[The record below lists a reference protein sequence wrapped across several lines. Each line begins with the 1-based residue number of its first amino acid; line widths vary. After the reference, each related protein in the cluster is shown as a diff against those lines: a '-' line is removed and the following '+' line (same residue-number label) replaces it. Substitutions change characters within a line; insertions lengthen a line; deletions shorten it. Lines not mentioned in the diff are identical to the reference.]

1 MKNAKQQIRFC
12 TSSDGVS
19 LAYAITGSGP
29 PLVKAANWLNHLEYD
44 WNSPVWNHWITEL
57 SRHHTLVRYDER
69 GCGLSDWNVEEFSL
83 EAWVRDLE
91 AVVEASKLERFP
103 LLGLS
108 QGGPIAITYAFRHPE
123 KVSHLILYGS
133 YAVGLKQ
140 RNLPKKALEEAEM
153 FSQLIRVGW
162 GKDHAAFRQ
171 VFTSLFMPEAT
182 AEEAGWFNELQRVS
196 CSPENAA
203 RMLDGFFNLNV
214 TELATQLNVPTLVIH
229 AHGDLRIPFDEGR
242 RLAALIPNS
251 HFVPLYSRNHI
262 LLRTEPA
269 WQRFLSEVRSFLG
282 VAPLDQHAT
291 LLMPPERTQ
300 SHQMGTEFS
309 WKEISAL
316 FERAAG
322 LGPIER
328 DMFLNRVEDPNVRR
342 QVQTLLE
349 NDDARSVAPEL
360 TEIVKGSILSF
371 QRVDDLVG
379 RTISHYR
386 VLEKLGEGGMGT
398 VYKARDDRLDRFVAL
413 KFLPTYLS
421 AKKEL
426 KDRFIQEA
434 KAAAALDH
442 ANICTVYEIGEAPD
456 GQLFISMAC
465 YEGETLREKID
476 RGPLPLGLALS
487 YAEQAAQGLAQAH
500 AAGIVHR
507 DIKPANLFITNRGQ
521 AKILDFGIAKV
532 ADVHLTNAGALVG
545 TVAYMSPEQGD
556 GRATDY
562 RTDVWS
568 LGVVLYEMLTGK
580 HPFAGKSGEVSLYA
594 IQHEEP
600 PRVSSLRPEAPASL
614 DAIVKRLLAKL
625 PEERYS
631 GLDELIA
638 DLEAIERSITLNFVK
653 ESTQATATSTS
664 RIHHES
670 RASKGIEYVSGAQTG
685 AFVGRQQEMR
695 RLESLLQRAAAGMG
709 QIVFITGEAG
719 LGKTSLASE
728 FLKQTNQSQNSVLCL
743 SGHCVEQYGASE
755 AYLPFLTAFGALLT
769 GPAKESVRSALLT
782 YAPAWSVQFTS
793 AFTAT
798 DVREQLRLETLGAT
812 QERMLREMGDCLAAL
827 ADQAPVILLLE
838 DLHWGDPPSIN
849 LVRYL
854 SKIIA
859 SKRILLIGTFRSED
873 LELINPALRDCRREL
888 QASDQ
893 FEEMILGMLGRN
905 AIADHLNARF
915 SPNNFSQELAELIKQ
930 KTDGHPLFIARLA
943 KDLAERGDII
953 KVNSHWELARKL
965 SEVSLEMPE
974 SVLGMIRRR
983 IEVLGDEDARLLRY
997 ASVQGE
1003 EFLSLVT
1010 AELLDIDPLDIEERL
1025 DRLATLSHLVRNC
1038 GEEELP
1044 DRLMSS
1050 RYRFA
1055 HSLYQNVLYQDLVG
1069 ERRRQLH
1076 RLSGEV
1082 LEKHYGESASQIAAQ
1097 LAMHFERARDF
1108 SRSIRYLIQV
1118 GDNSA
1123 KVHAPAEAV
1132 EHYSNA
1138 IKLVD
1143 KLEPFE
1149 QAKSSLPIYLKRG
1162 TARMTCG
1169 KFSEAMSDFEFAIG
1183 LARDTRNL
1191 QMEHAALNGLIITLF
1206 VTHRMDEM
1214 ARRAEEAL
1222 QLSERSGNTGLRLE
1236 TLAYMAQQNTCHG
1249 NLDIAIKLNEQ
1260 VIAEANA
1267 KEDQSALVMALLQ
1280 RGQLHLHHTEYSQAV
1295 TLLKRGLEGA
1305 LRLGDGFKYQYGLF
1319 MLGMA
1324 QGNLGQI
1331 TAALATFNEMKA
1343 ISERNGDRFWLV
1355 RYPNCAGW
1363 LYRELED
1370 INRAVAQDKLGAE
1383 LTSKSELHEVLAH
1396 SLINLSYDYV
1406 QRGSPEESRSVLAQ
1420 AEDARD
1426 RDLWMQWR
1434 HNIRLQAGQAEL
1446 WLVRRDLDR
1455 AEKYTSNLCEA
1466 ATRYNCR
1473 KYTATA
1479 HKLFGE
1485 IASLRGQQEEAEKQF
1500 ETALTLLE
1508 QYPASLVAW
1517 KTYAALGRLRIKQGR
1532 DEAAREAFSQAAKI
1546 INEIAANVDD
1556 EDLRHN
1562 FLTSEPVR
1570 EVLNRCFRINIGEKT
1585 QLRS

>member
-1 MKNAKQQIRFC
+1 MKNNKQQIRFC

-19 LAYAITGSGP
+19 LAYATIGSGP

-44 WNSPVWNHWITEL
+44 WKSPVWNHWITEL

-83 EAWVRDLE
+83 EVWVRDLE

-108 QGGPIAITYAFRHPE
+108 QGGPIAITYAVRHPE

-133 YAVGLKQ
+133 YALGLKQ
-140 RNLPKKALEEAEM
+140 RNLPRKALEEAEV

-203 RMLDGFFNLNV
+203 RMLEGFFNLNV
-214 TELATQLNVPTLVIH
+214 TDLATQLNVPTLVLH

-262 LLRTEPA
+262 LLKTEPA

-282 VAPLDQHAT
+282 VAPIEQHAT
-291 LLMPPERTQ
+291 LLMPFKETQ
-300 SHQMGTEFS
+300 SPPLDTESS

-322 LGPIER
+322 LGPTER
-328 DMFLNRVEDPNVRR
+328 DLLLNRVENPDVRR
-342 QVQTLLE
+342 QVKTLLE
-349 NDDARSVAPEL
+349 NDDAASFAPEL
-360 TEIVKGSILSF
+360 TEIVKDSILSF
-371 QRVDDLVG
+371 HRVDDLEG

-413 KFLPTYLS
+413 KFLPAYLS
-421 AKKEL
+421 AKQEL
-426 KDRFIQEA
+426 KNRFIQEA

-442 ANICTVYEIGEAPD
+442 ANICTVYEIGQAPG

-465 YEGETLREKID
+465 YEGETLRDKID
-476 RGPLPLGLALS
+476 RGPLPLGLCLS

-507 DIKPANLFITNRGQ
+507 DIKPANLFITTRGQ
-521 AKILDFGIAKV
+521 VKILDFGIAKV
-532 ADVHLTNAGALVG
+532 AHVHLTNAGALVG

-556 GRATDY
+556 ARAADY
-562 RTDVWS
+562 RTDMWS
-568 LGVVLYEMLTGK
+568 LGVVLFEMLTGR
-580 HPFAGKSGEVSLYA
+580 HPFLGKSGEISLYA

-600 PRVSSLRPEAPASL
+600 PSVMSLRPEATSTL
-614 DAIVKRLLAKL
+614 DSIVKRLLAKL
-625 PEERYS
+625 PEQRYAE
-631 GLDELIA
+631 LEELIS
-638 DLEAIERSITLNFVK
+638 DLQAVERSAARNIAK
-653 ESTQATATSTS
+653 EEGTQATATIAPRTYP
-664 RIHHES
+664 ES
-670 RASKGIEYVSGAQTG
+670 RASKGTEYTSSAETG
-685 AFVGRQQEMR
+685 AFVGREQEIR
-695 RLESLLQRAAAGMG
+695 RLESLLQSAAAGMG
-709 QIVFITGEAG
+709 RIVFITGEAG
-719 LGKTSLASE
+719 LGKTSLAAE
-728 FLKQTNQSQNSVLCL
+728 FFKQTTQPGTSILCL

-755 AYLPFLTAFGALLT
+755 PYLPFLNAFGALLN
-769 GPAKESVRSALLT
+769 GPAREDVMRALLNH
-782 YAPAWSVQFTS
+782 APAWSMQFTS

-798 DVREQLRLETLGAT
+798 DVREQLRLETMGAT

-827 ADQAPVILLLE
+827 VDQVPMVLLLE
-838 DLHWGDPPSIN
+838 DLHWADPPSIN
-849 LVRYL
+849 LIRHL
-854 SKIIA
+854 SKIIGPM
-859 SKRILLIGTFRSED
+859 RLLLIGTFRSED
-873 LELINPALRDCRREL
+873 LEVNNRPLRDCRLEL
-888 QASDQ
+888 QTSDQ
-893 FEEMILGMLGRN
+893 FEEIMLGMLERD
-905 AIADHLNARF
+905 AIVGHLNARF
-915 SPNNFSQELAELIKQ
+915 SPNNFAKELAELIKQ
-930 KTDGHPLFIARLA
+930 KTGGHPLFITRLA
-943 KDLAERGDII
+943 KDLSERGDII

-983 IEVLGDEDARLLRY
+983 IEVLGEEDARLLRY

-1010 AELLDIDPLDIEERL
+1010 AEVLDMDPLETEERL
-1025 DRLATLSHLVRNC
+1025 DRLATSSHFVRNC

-1044 DRLMSS
+1044 DRLMAT

-1055 HSLYQNVLYQDLVG
+1055 HGLYQNVLYQDLVG
-1069 ERRRQLH
+1069 ERRRQVH
-1076 RLSGEV
+1076 RRTGEV
-1082 LEKHYGESASQIAAQ
+1082 LEKHYGGSASQIAAQ

-1108 SRSIRYLIQV
+1108 SRSIHYLIQV
-1118 GDNSA
+1118 ADNSA

-1138 IKLVD
+1138 FKLVD
-1143 KLEPFE
+1143 KLGPDERS
-1149 QAKSSLPIYLKRG
+1149 KSSSPIYVKRG
-1162 TARMTCG
+1162 TAYMTYS
-1169 KFSEAMSDFEFAIG
+1169 KFNEALSDFELALE
-1183 LARDTRNL
+1183 LARDSRDV
-1191 QMEHAALNGLIITLF
+1191 QMEHAALNGLIITFF
-1206 VTHRMDEM
+1206 VTHRMEEM

-1222 QLSERSGNTGLRLE
+1222 ELSERSGKTGLRLE
-1236 TLAYMAQQNTCHG
+1236 TLAYLAQQNTCYG
-1249 NLDIAIKLNEQ
+1249 DLDTAIKLNEEI
-1260 VIAEANA
+1260 IAEANTE
-1267 KEDQSALVMALLQ
+1267 EDQAALVMALLQ
-1280 RGQLHLHHTEYSQAV
+1280 RGQLHLHHTEYSKAV
-1295 TLLKRGLEGA
+1295 DLLKRGLEGA
-1305 LRLGDGFKYQYGLF
+1305 VRLGDGFKYQYGLF

-1324 QGNLGQI
+1324 QANLGQI
-1331 TAALATFNEMKA
+1331 AAAFATFNEMKA

-1363 LYRELED
+1363 IYRELQD
-1370 INRAVAQDKLGAE
+1370 IDRAVAQDKLGADM
-1383 LTSKSELHEVLAH
+1383 TSESELHEVLAH

-1406 QRGSPEESRSVLAQ
+1406 QQGAPEESRSVLAQ
-1420 AEDARD
+1420 AEKARD
-1426 RDLWMQWR
+1426 RDVWMQWR

-1446 WLVRRDLDR
+1446 WLARGDLEL
-1455 AEKYTSNLCEA
+1455 AEKYAGDLFEV
-1466 ATRYNCR
+1466 ATRYSCR
-1473 KYTATA
+1473 KYLSTA

-1485 IASLRGQQEEAEKQF
+1485 IASLRGQPEEAERQF
-1500 ETALTLLE
+1500 ETAVALLE
-1508 QYPASLVAW
+1508 QYPALLVAW
-1517 KTYAALGRLRIKQGR
+1517 KTHAALGRVRTQQGR
-1532 DEAAREAFSQAAKI
+1532 AEAASTAYGQAARI
-1546 INEIAANVDD
+1546 INEIAGNVDD
-1556 EDLRHN
+1556 EALRQN
-1562 FLTSEPVR
+1562 FLNSEAVR
-1570 EVLNRCFRINIGEKT
+1570 AVLANLALANN
-1585 QLRS
+1585 